1 MGRGVGKGERV
12 PRGEGG
18 KEERSTP
25 DPATGYVH
33 EEQYLLKYLEFKVG
47 EFMYC

>member
-1 MGRGVGKGERV
+1 MGEGERV

-18 KEERSTP
+18 KEERSTSH
-25 DPATGYVH
+25 PAAGYVH